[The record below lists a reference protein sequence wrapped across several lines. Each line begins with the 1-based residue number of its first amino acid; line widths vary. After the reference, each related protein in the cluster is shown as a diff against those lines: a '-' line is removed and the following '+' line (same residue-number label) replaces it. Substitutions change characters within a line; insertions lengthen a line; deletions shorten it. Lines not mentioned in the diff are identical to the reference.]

1 MKAQKRSKKVR
12 KTPRLV
18 LGIGF
23 DYCFYH
29 LYAQVSCWRCSYLLL
44 SLCGFRIRGFLKQI
58 GRYFVVLMATINLV
72 NIATKAII
80 AFCKNLAKDIDKRNK
95 EKNNEKNEEKR
106 KEIEDV

>member
-1 MKAQKRSKKVR
+1 MVESDKKFMR
-12 KTPRLV
+12 RRALYWGLV
-18 LGIGF
+18 SAVAFIVYMLKYLAGAVAICCAGSVITG
-23 DYCFYH
+23 
-29 LYAQVSCWRCSYLLL
+29 AEISWQQV
-44 SLCGFRIRGFLKQI
+44 

-80 AFCKNLAKDIDKRNK
+80 AFCKNLAKDIDKRNN